1 MSLDRTRK
9 KEFERMND
17 PITLSVIYNRL
28 LTINKEMGITMINTS
43 ISPIFAEVHDFSCA
57 IGDWENRIV
66 AQIDGVPSHTASAME
81 AVKAV
86 TREFE
91 NDINPGDV
99 FVLNDPYLGGTH
111 LPDITIMKPVFY
123 EGQLQFA
130 AINRAH
136 HGDVGGM
143 EPGSYCPSATELF
156 HEGIRIPP
164 LRIYKNEEPIRD
176 VLKMIRI
183 NTRMPD
189 DIWVDIKAQVASC
202 RVAERR
208 ILELLDKYGVEK
220 TRATIE
226 DIHIYAERRMRLEI
240 AKLKDGVYEGE
251 SFLDSDGFTD
261 DPIRIKVSIKIKDDE
276 AWVDFTGSDDQ
287 VTGFVN
293 SPIANTATC
302 VYVAFLTT
310 VTTPDIPHNEGVYR
324 PIHIKVPEGSVV
336 NPEFPAPVASCTLDT
351 ACAILEACWMALSG
365 VLPDRVPAGW
375 NRWNGPTITGIDPR
389 RGNFYVMFGFNGFG
403 GAGGMPGMDGR
414 HYIGDGIDL
423 GGLIA
428 PNVET
433 NETDYPHIT
442 EFNEFT
448 TDSCGAGKYRGG
460 CGAKYKISFYDENPT
475 LVMFGDGKVHPP
487 YGLYGGKPGSLNL
500 AFINEGKAG
509 HREMKAKEALKLKKG
524 DSYSTYPSGGGG
536 WGDPLERDPEM
547 VRMDTRNEIISPE
560 SACRN
565 YGVVLEGEDL
575 HINLEKTKE
584 LRAKLRGNENG

>member
-1 MSLDRTRK
+1 
-9 KEFERMND
+9 
-17 PITLSVIYNRL
+17 
-28 LTINKEMGITMINTS
+28 
-43 ISPIFAEVHDFSCA
+43 
-57 IGDWENRIV
+57 
-66 AQIDGVPSHTASAME
+66 
-81 AVKAV
+81 
-86 TREFE
+86 
-91 NDINPGDV
+91 
-99 FVLNDPYLGGTH
+99 
-111 LPDITIMKPVFY
+111 
-123 EGQLQFA
+123 
-130 AINRAH
+130 
-136 HGDVGGM
+136 
-143 EPGSYCPSATELF
+143 
-156 HEGIRIPP
+156 
-164 LRIYKNEEPIRD
+164 
-176 VLKMIRI
+176 
-183 NTRMPD
+183 
-189 DIWVDIKAQVASC
+189 
-202 RVAERR
+202 
-208 ILELLDKYGVEK
+208 
-220 TRATIE
+220 
-226 DIHIYAERRMRLEI
+226 
-240 AKLKDGVYEGE
+240 
-251 SFLDSDGFTD
+251 
-261 DPIRIKVSIKIKDDE
+261 
-276 AWVDFTGSDDQ
+276 
-287 VTGFVN
+287 
-293 SPIANTATC
+293 
-302 VYVAFLTT
+302 
-310 VTTPDIPHNEGVYR
+310 
-324 PIHIKVPEGSVV
+324 
-336 NPEFPAPVASCTLDT
+336 
-351 ACAILEACWMALSG
+351 
-365 VLPDRVPAGW
+365 
-375 NRWNGPTITGIDPR
+375 
-389 RGNFYVMFGFNGFG
+389 MFGFNGFG

-475 LVMFGDGKVHPP
+475 LVMFGDGKVQPP